1 MKLLAKIYQSSSTT
15 KVTLTCSVEGNILWL
30 PNIISSNIFGTPTQY
45 LVLLIY
51 SHGWMLQFQNE
62 TKYICKCEKI
72 LTTYILL
79 GSYYMYWS
87 HKCSDWYFLDQP
99 VRIFVN
105 GGKFSNQ
112 YSLFQKKTG
121 TNSSTD
127 SLLSFVP
134 VFFETD
140 VTYNRKSGIVVKK
153 TSTMDFYWDRPVF
166 ISGIYNWFNQ
176 EKINQHV

>member
-1 MKLLAKIYQSSSTT
+1 M
-15 KVTLTCSVEGNILWL
+15 VECFNSKMRQ
-30 PNIISSNIFGTPTQY
+30 NKYANVKRS
-45 LVLLIY
+45 LV
-51 SHGWMLQFQNE
+51 N
-62 TKYICKCEKI
+62 
-72 LTTYILL
+72 TTYILL
-79 GSYYMYWS
+79 GSYYMYWY

-153 TSTMDFYWDRPVF
+153 TSTMDFYWDRSVL
-166 ISGIYNWFNQ
+166 IINSIRKKSTSTYNRNLRVGRSENPRAASSNVVEIIPPWLR
-176 EKINQHV
+176 